1 MSNILSRSIAF
12 VAALSLATTNALAGD
27 LRAPVQ
33 EPPVAVAHPAA
44 PSAFVAHTPTVAM
57 ARPAKPDAC
66 QPLGPG
72 WKPLGSTTFCQH
84 SGAGTFT
91 YLSKSFATSDIYL
104 HGSRTVNSVPLIFYE
119 KQNVSGATK
128 YPKLGTVLAYNLDV
142 IGQLPVGPILFHLGL
157 VANPELSFTQDGTSH
172 LGTNFWNPATRH
184 WTLYGGNGGLV
195 HEAWVRFWKF
205 QIGIQPSK
213 FDFLHGGY
221 SVGKSYTPQNT
232 TSSIVYTY
240 RKGNSYSVSVAL
252 EDGNPRVQQ
261 DGILNYSGWSRT
273 PDLVVQGRIG
283 WGKTIVQLAGAAH
296 RITDR
301 LSSQSAQNHPIGFA
315 GIAAFEHKFLW
326 SDVLGKRVPKALGVA
341 GSLYG
346 SIAVAH
352 GAMGYLGAPYFAT
365 DYVVDN
371 RGGLHLSDGMTAM
384 LSFENIWSPTV
395 KGNVTL
401 SYFRSSF
408 GAAST
413 IPYSSLS
420 SITGGVN
427 FAQRFVTSGLRLSV
441 GLEKLLPN
449 GSRVGIDVGQNWT
462 RSQGAVNGLSI
473 APLSSHFPDMM
484 VYVAIPL

>member
-1 MSNILSRSIAF
+1 MSKTLFRIFALA
-12 VAALSLATTNALAGD
+12 AALSLATTNAGAGD

-33 EPPVAVAHPAA
+33 EPPVV
-44 PSAFVAHTPTVAM
+44 V
-57 ARPAKPDAC
+57 ARPAPSPIGFGKQPLATRQPARPDTC
-66 QPLGPG
+66 QPLGAG
-72 WKPLGSTTFCQH
+72 WRPLGSTTFCLR
-84 SGAGTFT
+84 SGAGSFT
-91 YLSKSFATSDIYL
+91 YLSKSFATGDIYL
-104 HGSRTVNSVPLIFYE
+104 HGARTTTSVPLIFYE
-119 KQNVSGATK
+119 TQNVSGATR
-128 YPKLGTVLAYNLDV
+128 YPKLGTVLGYNLDV
-142 IGQLPVGPILFHLGL
+142 IGQLPVGPIMFHLGL
-157 VANPELSFTQDGTSH
+157 VANPELSFAGDGTSH
-172 LGTNFWNPATRH
+172 LGTNFWNATTRH

-240 RKGNSYSVSVAL
+240 RKGNSYSLSVAL
-252 EDGNPRVQQ
+252 EDGNPRLMQ
-261 DGILNYSGWSRT
+261 DGVLNYAGWTRT

-301 LSSQSAQNHPIGFA
+301 LSSQSAQNHPLGFA
-315 GIAAFEHKFLW
+315 GIAAFEHRFLW
-326 SDVLGKRVPKALGVA
+326 SDLLGTRAPKALGVA

-365 DYVVDN
+365 DYVVDS

-384 LSFENIWSPTV
+384 LSYENIWSPTV

-420 SITGGVN
+420 SIAGGVT

-449 GSRVGIDVGQNWT
+449 GSRVGIDIGQNWT
-462 RSQGAVNGLSI
+462 RSQGSVNGLSI
-473 APLSSHFPDMM
+473 APISSRFADMM